1 MCSLSLVNIRVNR
14 LSKLPSTHPVFF
26 SLSLDLAAFSF
37 QRDSFFVLIQLG
49 YQPSGDIG
57 WWKRHPVKA
66 FLSFTMAVLQNK
78 RNFLWVFLGSGDL
91 FLCGQWPVVHY
102 KCLTI
107 ARQKKKKKAGGI
119 LICRIFQLPW
129 CTYSHSGQ
137 LQAIDVILLNTNL
150 EKDEYN
156 WLPQAGKSWL
166 QHIPSNAYKF
176 KARQQKLYIR

>member
-107 ARQKKKKKAGGI
+107 ARQKKKKKKQGG
-119 LICRIFQLPW
+119 FW
-129 CTYSHSGQ
+129 F
-137 LQAIDVILLNTNL
+137 V
-150 EKDEYN
+150 EF
-156 WLPQAGKSWL
+156 
-166 QHIPSNAYKF
+166 SNCHGAHTPTLVNYKLSMWF
-176 KARQQKLYIR
+176 YWTQT